1 MLESLAKAPSEPLA
15 EASLR
20 DVTIQTVVLMPIA
33 SGKRHSARHAFS
45 AARDHIRWDRG
56 GVCLIPNPS
65 YVT

>member
-1 MLESLAKAPSEPLA
+1 MLEYLAKAPSEPLA

-45 AARDHIRWDRG
+45 AAPDHIRWDRG
-56 GVCLIPNPS
+56 GVRLIPNPS